1 MLSLIIR
8 QLWFSCDK
16 NSLKIAKNSC
26 FLLVFYGFGGVGLQ
40 CGLRIHRTQMT
51 QRTQINAKE
60 YNGI

>member
-40 CGLRIHRTQMT
+40 CGLNNYEQ
-51 QRTQINAKE
+51 
-60 YNGI
+60 